1 MWIHHR
7 DRSFNDLYDFY
18 FWNIFHSKTRA
29 RKAIDRSQLSFSTTA
44 QFAAATAPTRSCST
58 LVCQWR
64 GLGAAVTAFPPQSVS
79 CRSPRSDHGGRRHGH
94 GGLRSVGLFHAQRSL
109 VPSCSALEGMSRQLH
124 LAQPNTAQEQERN
137 LQTFLFPS
145 NADRSC
151 LIKLSL
157 WRVIFNVFV
166 YEKWFLGQPFCCLFF
181 LTFNL

>member
-64 GLGAAVTAFPPQSVS
+64 KLGAAVTAFPPQSAAVLPGPTMEVVGTAMEVFVRLGCS
-79 CRSPRSDHGGRRHGH
+79 MHR
-94 GGLRSVGLFHAQRSL
+94 GLWF
-109 VPSCSALEGMSRQLH
+109 H
-124 LAQPNTAQEQERN
+124 LA
-137 LQTFLFPS
+137 L
-145 NADRSC
+145 
-151 LIKLSL
+151 L
-157 WRVIFNVFV
+157 WRGCHDSFTWPNPTRPKSKNEIC
-166 YEKWFLGQPFCCLFF
+166 KLFSF
-181 LTFNL
+181 RPMQTEAAL